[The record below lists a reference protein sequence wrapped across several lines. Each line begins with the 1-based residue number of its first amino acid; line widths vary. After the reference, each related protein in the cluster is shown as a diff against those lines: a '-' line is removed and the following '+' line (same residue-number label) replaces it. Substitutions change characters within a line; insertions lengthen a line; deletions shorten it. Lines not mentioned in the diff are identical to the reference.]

1 MITIDYKV
9 WSKELFDKDLER
21 FIIPTTYN
29 IEYSTD
35 TLIHTGS
42 ERVDEFHK
50 IKIFDL
56 VDKVYINNVGTFIKL
71 VVPELLKKY
80 NRVNINIRPDELEN
94 IHYLGYIITTTDMID
109 YTYMEAIENTMTE
122 EDKMKLLTSTIRSK
136 FVTIKENYIISTK
149 YDACK
154 CDIIEINI
162 GVRDED

>member
-21 FIIPTTYN
+21 FIIPTIYN

-94 IHYLGYIITTTDMID
+94 THYLGYIITTTDMID

-154 CDIIEINI
+154 GDIIEINI